1 MCSYYF
7 HANKKTT
14 TPSTELT
21 NNNSIHNL
29 NDPHCPGFF
38 LWRIT
43 ESVKRDRK
51 INNAKMSTERT
62 ISIAKA
68 YAYMHERIL
77 TVILYNNIKHR
88 RTSVF
93 HSTRWCSLA
102 VMAGAICLGLNLI
115 NHFAPVM
122 KQKNKSYSNGVTSS
136 LYTKTNNAI
145 NNYTLYPIFFLA
157 PVKFHFSF
165 SPQVP
170 QGSNVSILKWI
181 RNYGIE
187 IFYRPDTFPIVKQ
200 SNC

>member
-1 MCSYYF
+1 MED
-7 HANKKTT
+7 HWIREETG
-14 TPSTELT
+14 ELT
-21 NNNSIHNL
+21 MLKWALRELSALRRLMH
-29 NDPHCPGFF
+29 
-38 LWRIT
+38 
-43 ESVKRDRK
+43 
-51 INNAKMSTERT
+51 
-62 ISIAKA
+62 
-68 YAYMHERIL
+68 MHERIL

-93 HSTRWCSLA
+93 HSTRWRSLA

-181 RNYGIE
+181 RN
-187 IFYRPDTFPIVKQ
+187 
-200 SNC
+200 